1 MSEKQSQKTLLPNEG
16 DDGGCSCDCSKIDAI
31 LAKYNNDRGRL
42 MDILIDVQDSEG
54 CVGKD
59 AVAKIADVFNMSKVD
74 VVQTLSFYH
83 FFSQTPNGKYSVYL
97 NDSAVAEMMGRE
109 EIAKAFEEE
118 VGCKFGSVSE
128 DGNIGLFNT
137 SCIGMNDQEPSAIIN
152 QRVFT
157 KLTKEKVAKIVK
169 GMKNDLDV
177 EDLVGTDVKSNILK
191 QGPILTKDSEI
202 GDAVKKAISVN
213 PEVVIEEIRQSNLR
227 GRGGAGFPT
236 AMKWRFCREAKGEKH
251 YVFCNADEGEP
262 GTFKDR
268 VILTDRP
275 QLLFAGM
282 TIAGYAIGSDEGILY
297 LRYEYKYMEKQLE
310 AVLNK
315 LRDEGLLGNDV
326 AGKKG
331 FNFDIRIQFGGGAYI
346 CGEESALIES
356 AEGKRG
362 EPRDRPPFP
371 VVKGYLQ
378 QPTAVNNVE
387 TLCAVAKIMH
397 KGAKWY
403 RSLGTLDSTGS
414 KLISVS
420 GDCEKPGIYEIEWGF
435 SINDVLKMVGAKDV
449 QAVQV
454 GGPSG
459 NCVAP
464 NEFDR
469 KLAYEDLS
477 TGGSLIVIGKKRD
490 LLKDIVLNFTEFFIE
505 ESCGSCVPCR
515 AMTIQYKRKLEKII
529 RGNGTS
535 NDIDQMLS
543 WEKVMHMNRCGL
555 GQSACNPIIT
565 TLKNFRG
572 LYEAKIQDKDFVS
585 EFDLASAVK
594 ESCATAGRVP
604 NLGGDHE

>member
-1 MSEKQSQKTLLPNEG
+1 MDITQSGKSGLSNNDNCT
-16 DDGGCSCDCSKIDAI
+16 CDCKNLDTI
-31 LAKYNNDRGRL
+31 LEDYNNDPSRL
-42 MDILIDVQDSEG
+42 MDILIEVQTQCG
-54 CVGKD
+54 CVSEA
-59 AVAKIADVFNMSKVD
+59 AVKTIAKAINYSSVD
-74 VVQTLSFYH
+74 VEQTLSFYH
-83 FFSQTPNGKYSVYL
+83 FFSQKFRGKYTVYL
-97 NDSAVAEMMGRE
+97 NDSAVAEMMGRD
-109 EIAKAFEEE
+109 EIAKVFEEE
-118 VGCKFGSVSE
+118 TGCKFGSVSE
-128 DGNIGLFNT
+128 DGKIGLFNT

-177 EDLVGTDVKSNILK
+177 EDLVGTDVQSNILK
-191 QGPILTKDSEI
+191 QGPILTKDSNLGEAI
-202 GDAVKKAISVN
+202 KKAVTMS
-213 PEVVIEEIRQSNLR
+213 PEDVIEEIKQSNLR

-236 AMKWRFCREAKGEKH
+236 ALKWRFCRNAEGEKH

-268 VILTDRP
+268 VILSDRP

-297 LRYEYKYMEKQLE
+297 LRYEYKYMEEYLE
-310 AVLNK
+310 GVLSK
-315 LRDEGLLGNDV
+315 LREEGLLGKDV
-326 AGKKG
+326 AGEKG

-346 CGEESALIES
+346 CGEESALLES

-371 VVKGYLQ
+371 VVKGYHQ
-378 QPTAVNNVE
+378 QPTSVNNVE

-403 RSLGTLDSTGS
+403 RSLGTVESTGS

-420 GDCEKPGIYEIEWGF
+420 GDCEKPGVYEVEWGF
-435 SINDVLKMVGAKDV
+435 TVNDILELVDAKNV
-449 QAVQV
+449 QAIQV

-459 NCVAP
+459 NCIAP
-464 NEFDR
+464 NEFNR

-477 TGGSLIVIGKKRD
+477 TGGSLIVIGEQRD
-490 LLKDIVLNFTEFFIE
+490 LLKEIVLNFTEFFIE

-515 AMTIQYKRKLEKII
+515 AMTVQYKNKLEKIL
-529 RGNGTS
+529 RGNGVAE
-535 NDIDQMLS
+535 DIDQMLS
-543 WEKVMHMNRCGL
+543 WENVMISNRCGL
-555 GQSACNPIIT
+555 GQTAANPILSTI
-565 TLKNFRG
+565 KNFRE
-572 LYEAKIQDKDFVS
+572 LYDAKLQKDTDFVS
-585 EFDLASAVK
+585 EFNLEAAVQ
-594 ESCATAGRVP
+594 ESCKTANRIP

>member
-1 MSEKQSQKTLLPNEG
+1 VDNKQSRNSEFSKNNS
-16 DDGGCSCDCSKIDAI
+16 CSCECNDLEAI
-31 LAKYNNDRGRL
+31 LTKYNNDPTRL
-42 MDILIDVQDSEG
+42 MDILIEVQIQCG
-54 CVGKD
+54 CVSEK
-59 AVAKIADVFNMSKVD
+59 VVKVIAKAINYSSVD

-83 FFSQTPNGKYSVYL
+83 FLSQTPTGKYAVYL
-97 NDSAVAEMMGRE
+97 NDSAVAEMMGRA

-157 KLTKEKVAKIVK
+157 KLTKEKVTKIVK

-177 EDLVGTDVKSNILK
+177 EDLVGTDVQSNILK
-191 QGPILTKDSEI
+191 QGPILTKDSNLGEAI
-202 GDAVKKAISVN
+202 KKAVSMR
-213 PEVVIEEIRQSNLR
+213 PEDVIEEIKQSNLR

-236 AMKWRFCREAKGEKH
+236 AMKWRFCRDAEGEKH

-268 VILTDRP
+268 VILTERP
-275 QLLFAGM
+275 ELLFAGM

-297 LRYEYKYMEKQLE
+297 LRYEYKFMEKSLE
-310 AVLNK
+310 EVLSK
-315 LRDEGLLGNDV
+315 LREEGLLGKDV
-326 AGKKG
+326 AGEKG

-346 CGEESALIES
+346 CGEESALLES

-435 SINDVLKMVGAKDV
+435 TVNDVLKMVGATDI

-477 TGGSLIVIGKKRD
+477 TGGSLIVIGNKRD
-490 LLKDIVLNFTEFFIE
+490 LLKDIVLNFTEFFVE

-515 AMTIQYKRKLEKII
+515 ALTVQYKNKLEKIL
-529 RGNGTS
+529 RGNGIAE
-535 NDIDQMLS
+535 DIDQMLA
-543 WEKVMHMNRCGL
+543 WENVMKSNRCGL
-555 GQSACNPIIT
+555 GHTAANPIIST
-565 TLKNFRG
+565 IKNFRE
-572 LYEAKIQDKDFVS
+572 LYEERLNKDTDYVS
-585 EFDLASAVK
+585 EFNLDAAVQ
-594 ESCATAGRVP
+594 EYCEAANRIP